1 MSFATTSRGHGLSWE
16 AFSHARIA
24 HTKTTIM
31 CINKFHLSIYIYSL
45 PNTRWVT
52 RGFILY
58 YTSHT
63 GVQSDV
69 LPVSAIFYLDRE

>member
-1 MSFATTSRGHGLSWE
+1 
-16 AFSHARIA
+16 
-24 HTKTTIM
+24 M

-69 LPVSAIFYLDRE
+69 LPSFSYLVSRQRMRRRTEGELILSHLETLKYQVDPACK